1 MDGQSSGQGK
11 IMRIPDLNIVL
22 DLDHDVPSGS
32 GAGLIRVNPVIQIV
46 ERDHE
51 RISAN
56 PASCRGMLIAVWHE
70 VGRSILRRRIADDI
84 GRNGGYVADS
94 SRVPAST

>member
-1 MDGQSSGQGK
+1 MDSQSSGQGK

-22 DLDHDVPSGS
+22 DLNHDVPSRS
-32 GAGLIRVNPVIQIV
+32 GAGLIRINPVIQIV

-56 PASCRGMLIAVWHE
+56 PPG
-70 VGRSILRRRIADDI
+70 
-84 GRNGGYVADS
+84 
-94 SRVPAST
+94 